1 MPGRTRRALKKRLN
15 PSIGPTQALMRRWC
29 CSTTLVKYQ
38 ASADLNGILPTVIE
52 FVVHALATQ
61 SGMGR
66 FEAVQGSH
74 MRVAVAT
81 ERMKALGGGD
91 VAGAAKVGLNRF
103 AAAIVGT
110 SSRVR

>member
-52 FVVHALATQ
+52 FVVHAHATQ